1 MVFLNASLFFSFR
14 RVQSILFL
22 LNNFQ
27 HCDYTH
33 NVYPCFVIIHTI
45 IPALGT
51 IWYFITVL
59 FQNHFRNTYTEP
71 ILCQDTEC
79 FIYVNSCHIHIVLES
94 WYSEML
100 WNFSSGTQ
108 LNAWWRWHLK
118 PSSLLPRGL
127 VYKAYLV
134 NTCHIFTSTF
144 IIVSSTLSWD
154 LVSLWVSLIPLSL
167 EHSLPSPQLSP
178 PAFPACLSYS

>member
-1 MVFLNASLFFSFR
+1 M
-14 RVQSILFL
+14 QSILFL

-45 IPALGT
+45 IPALGN

-59 FQNHFRNTYTEP
+59 LQNHFRNTYTEP
-71 ILCQDTEC
+71 IMCQDTEC
-79 FIYVNSCHIHIVLES
+79 FIYINPCNIHIVLES

-118 PSSLLPRGL
+118 PSSLPPRGL

-134 NTCHIFTSTF
+134 NTCHIFTLTF
-144 IIVSSTLSWD
+144 IIVSSMFILR
-154 LVSLWVSLIPLSL
+154 LGKPLSVTDSSVSWTFSPFPL
-167 EHSLPSPQLSP
+167 ALSTCISGLPVK
-178 PAFPACLSYS
+178 